1 MNAYTALLD
10 VRQMSEAVRLT
21 VAAGTPEGQ
30 LAENA
35 GSAVA
40 RQIAQRYSAR
50 SVTVLCGPGSNGGDG
65 FVAARHLAEAGWPVQ
80 LALLDANETPPE
92 ELRHHAEQWQRA
104 IEPLTPAVLEG
115 AHLAVDAIFGSGLTR
130 PLGDRQPRRWLPLL
144 VVAYSSLPSTCRAG

>member
-115 AHLAVDAIFGSGLTR
+115 AHLVVDAIFGSGLTR